1 MKKLSILGVLFLT
14 VVFLDSCSTIKRRY
28 SPGYTVVWNAKS
40 KSKKSNG
47 HDEMSNKKESI
58 SKNER
63 KSIKNKVE
71 VFSSINSN
79 NSDIESGN
87 AYAIYNSTTEND
99 LASADINN
107 RITVANTVYEKKIQN
122 FVTQSTSSSK
132 STNSSSTNK
141 DKIRKKS
148 EFKNLVKSN
157 SSSSD
162 DDTVL
167 YVILSFFLP
176 PLAVYLFEGSWTSRC
191 TTNLILTLLCGIP
204 GIIHALVVILGGK

>member
-1 MKKLSILGVLFLT
+1 MKKLGVFGLLFLT
-14 VVFLDSCSTIKRRY
+14 VIFLDSCSTVKRRY
-28 SPGYTVVWNAKS
+28 SPGYTVVWNAKL
-40 KSKKSNG
+40 KAKKSNVQN
-47 HDEMSNKKESI
+47 EISIIKEHI

-63 KSIKNKVE
+63 KSIKNNVE

-107 RITVANTVYEKKIQN
+107 RITVANTVNEKKIQN
-122 FVTQSTSSSK
+122 FGTQSTSSSK

-157 SSSSD
+157 SSSRD
-162 DDTVL
+162 DNTVL
-167 YVILSFFLP
+167 CVVLAFFIP
-176 PLAVYLFEGSWTSRC
+176 PLAVYLYEGSWTNRC
-191 TTNLILTLLCGIP
+191 TTNLILTLLCGLP
-204 GIIHALVVILGGK
+204 GLIHALVVILGGK

>member
-14 VVFLDSCSTIKRRY
+14 VVFLDSCSIVKRRY
-28 SPGYTVVWNAKS
+28 SPGYTVFWHTKS
-40 KSKKSNG
+40 KAKKSNG
-47 HDEMSNKKESI
+47 HNEMSINKERISI
-58 SKNER
+58 NER
-63 KSIKNKVE
+63 KSIKNNVE
-71 VFSSINSN
+71 VNSTI
-79 NSDIESGN
+79 SLKKSEMESGN
-87 AYAIYNSTTEND
+87 AYALYNSTTEND

-107 RITVANTVYEKKIQN
+107 RITVANTVNEKKN
-122 FVTQSTSSSK
+122 SKLGTQSTSNSK

-204 GIIHALVVILGGK
+204 GVIHALIVILGGK